1 MSTTLPTI
9 GALDAG
15 AVPGAE
21 DQSDSG
27 FTRRTFLAGTAA
39 TAGAAAVVT
48 MGTRYA
54 FASPEAPGN
63 GDVMVLVFLRGGAD
77 GLSLVAPYNMATYRT
92 LRPTIR
98 VKAPDEFID
107 PTGKAGL
114 PMVQGG
120 SIPNFALSGTFAMH
134 PGMASLHAGPWT
146 NGNLAIVHAAGMPAA
161 EETRSHF
168 DGQKNFEFGTASWNY
183 STGFLNRYLAGQ
195 PGVDRLAA
203 VGRGGQLQRSLSGGV
218 AAYSMYNN
226 TSFNVSGYSSNTRAR
241 TALTSWY
248 DAGTGDLLNQ
258 TGANT
263 MAAIGTLAGI
273 NFASPTFAPQN
284 GTVYPNSGFAND
296 LKEIAQLIR
305 ANVGLRCVAV
315 DIGGWDS
322 HDGMGAPEDP
332 ASSFR
337 QRAAEF
343 ADALSAFYND
353 LGTQMNEVTLATIS
367 EFGRTINENGSGGT
381 DHGWGSSMF
390 VMGKKIRGGVYGAF
404 PTSIVDDPQHGDLT
418 VMNDY
423 RRVLSEVLSVR
434 GDASNLS
441 TIFPTFTQQSALGL
455 ALA

>member
-1 MSTTLPTI
+1 MTSPTS
-9 GALDAG
+9 LDTA
-15 AVPGAE
+15 PGL
-21 DQSDSG
+21 DDDPTSG
-27 FTRRTFLAGTAA
+27 FSRRTFLAGTAA

-48 MGTRYA
+48 VGTRYA
-54 FASPEAPGN
+54 FASPEAPSN

-77 GLSLVAPYNMATYRT
+77 GLSLVAPYNMATYRA

-98 VKAPDEFID
+98 VKAPNEFTD

-114 PMVQGG
+114 PMNQGG
-120 SIPNFALSGTFAMH
+120 AIPNFALSGTFAMH

-146 NGNLAIVHAAGMPAA
+146 NGHLAVVHAAGMPAA

-195 PGVDRLAA
+195 SGVDRLAA
-203 VGRGGQLQRSLSGGV
+203 VGRGGQLQRSLAGGV
-218 AAYSMYNN
+218 AAFSMYSN
-226 TSFNVSGYSSNTRAR
+226 TSFNVSGYSNNTRAR

-263 MAAIGTLAGI
+263 MAAIGTLGGV
-273 NFASPTFAPQN
+273 NFASTAFLPQN
-284 GTVYPNSGFAND
+284 GAVYPNSGFANE

-332 ASSFR
+332 ASPFR

-343 ADALSAFYND
+343 ADALSAFYTD
-353 LGTQMNEVTLATIS
+353 LGSGMDEVTLATIS

-390 VMGKKIRGGVYGAF
+390 VMGRKIRGGIYGAF
-404 PTSIVDDPQHGDLT
+404 PTTIVDDPQHGDLT

-434 GDASNLS
+434 GNATNLS
-441 TIFPTFTQQSALGL
+441 TIFPTFSQQSALGL
-455 ALA
+455 ALS